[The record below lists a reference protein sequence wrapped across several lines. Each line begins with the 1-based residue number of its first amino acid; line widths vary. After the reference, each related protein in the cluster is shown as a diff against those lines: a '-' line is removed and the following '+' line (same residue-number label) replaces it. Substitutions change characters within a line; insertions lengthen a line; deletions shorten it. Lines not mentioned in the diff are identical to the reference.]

1 MSLLS
6 IRELTKTYAVTPP
19 VRVLRGLNLQVESA
33 EKVLIVG
40 YSGAGK
46 STLLN
51 ILGLLD
57 EPSGGEYL
65 FQNEHVERL
74 SEAKR
79 NFIRAQKIGFVFQDF
94 HVLGHRT
101 VRDNLDL
108 KLSINH
114 IPHAVRAAMIDE
126 ALEIVGLSKRAS
138 ALTRLLSGG
147 EKQRLAFARAV
158 ICDPQLILADEPTGN
173 LDRKNAMAI
182 LKLLDTQAARGVT
195 VLVISHDERLQD
207 WADRVL
213 RLEKGVLHEVA

>member
-1 MSLLS
+1 MSLLA
-6 IRELTKTYAVTPP
+6 IRNLTKTYAVKPP
-19 VRVLRGLNLQVESA
+19 VAVLHGVNLRVETG

-65 FQNEHVERL
+65 FENEHVEHLPESR
-74 SEAKR
+74 R
-79 NFIRAQKIGFVFQDF
+79 NFIRAEKIGFVFQDF

-101 VRDNLDL
+101 VRENLDL
-108 KLSINH
+108 KLAINR
-114 IPHAVRAAMIDE
+114 IPHARRREMTDE
-126 ALEIVGLSKRAS
+126 ALGTVGLSGRAE

-158 ICDPQLILADEPTGN
+158 ICSPQLILADEPTGN
-173 LDRKNAMAI
+173 LDQKNATAI
-182 LKLLDTQAARGVT
+182 LGLLDAQAAQGVT

-213 RLEKGVLHEVA
+213 RLENGALHEEE

>member
-1 MSLLS
+1 MSLLA
-6 IRELTKTYAVTPP
+6 IRNLTKTYAVTPP
-19 VRVLRGLNLQVESA
+19 VEVLRGLNLEVETG

-65 FQNEHVERL
+65 FEDEHVEHL
-74 SEAKR
+74 PEARR
-79 NFIRAQKIGFVFQDF
+79 NFIRARKIGFVFQDF
-94 HVLGHRT
+94 HVLGHRSVT
-101 VRDNLDL
+101 ENLEL

-114 IPHAVRAAMIDE
+114 IPHARRETMIAG
-126 ALEIVGLSKRAS
+126 ALETVGLSGRAD

-173 LDRKNAMAI
+173 LDQKNAATI
-182 LKLLDTQAARGVT
+182 LELLDAQAEKDVT
-195 VLVISHDERLQD
+195 VVVISHDERLRD

-213 RLEKGVLHEVA
+213 RLEDGVLHED